1 VRRYRLLLAFL
12 LAVIVLPA
20 TAVSAVAYPQ
30 RRANWSEAPY
40 VAALFYNETPGV
52 DDPQP
57 LCTGALID
65 ERHVLTAAHCVS
77 DLQPE
82 NILVAFGTTDLRS
95 VYVYG
100 VADYEQHLRYT
111 EPTNDSE
118 VALPNDIALL
128 RLTEPVQNVKP
139 VKIPKRTDT
148 PLRSGKHG
156 MALYGWGE
164 DQNGRLNAQLGY
176 AKQRDYSKTAKRY
189 FPAFNAKTQIAA
201 GLLLQRE
208 KLFAGACYGDSGGPL
223 IGYDKKRVPYVVG
236 VVSFGATGCRSG
248 TPSVFTRVLPYT
260 KWVNTAKQA
269 MANRYSQQQALY
281 LVEDEIGDADGASS
295 ASVDMFRGVVMTSV
309 SETAVVGEVRAV
321 NSSTTYLTRGIL
333 YEPGSDRVLGLISEY
348 GINREN
354 ETTYVCPPRMVVT
367 EGPVFGLTFD
377 TQCLAQNFG
386 TTLDISFALMTGDG
400 SVDFLHVASVNLLV
414 A

>member
-1 VRRYRLLLAFL
+1 MRRYCLFLAFL
-12 LAVIVLPA
+12 LAVAVLPT

-40 VAALFYNETPGV
+40 VAALFYNANPGIV
-52 DDPQP
+52 DPQL
-57 LCTGALID
+57 LCTGTLID

-77 DLQPE
+77 DIDPE
-82 NILVAFGTTDLRS
+82 SILVAFGTTDLRS
-95 VYVYG
+95 AYVYG

-139 VKIPKRTDT
+139 VNLPKSIDT
-148 PLRSGKHG
+148 PLRTGKHG

-176 AKQRDYSKTAKRY
+176 AKQRDYSKTGKRY

-201 GLLLQRE
+201 GLPLQRE

-223 IGYDKKRVPYVVG
+223 IGYDGKRVPYVVG
-236 VVSFGATGCRSG
+236 VVSFGTTGCRSG
-248 TPSVFTRVLPYT
+248 TPSVFTRVLPYA
-260 KWVNTAKQA
+260 KWVPTAKQV
-269 MANRYSQQQALY
+269 MASRYAQQQAFY
-281 LVEDEIGDADGASS
+281 LVEDVVGDAEGASS
-295 ASVDMFRGVVMTSV
+295 ASVDISVGAVMTSV
-309 SETAVVGEVRAV
+309 TETAVSGWVRAV
-321 NSSTTYLTRGIL
+321 ISSADYLILGLL
-333 YEPGSDRVLGLISEY
+333 YEPGSDRVLGYVSEY
-348 GINREN
+348 GINRDN
-354 ETTYVCPPRMVVT
+354 ETAYLCPPRLVVK

-377 TQCLAQNFG
+377 TQCLVQNFG
-386 TTLDISFALMTGDG
+386 TTLDVSFALMTEDG
-400 SVDFLHVASVNLLV
+400 SVDFVNFESVNLLV